1 MDCYLSKHWRIG
13 TCVTNNIPE
22 LEDMLIS
29 VFQRNNRL
37 CFLIQVKSHSDRHWL
52 IQKKTNKLKITH
64 INRAGIMSK
73 SVRQQK
79 TPNFSVVEN
88 ISKQKRQTVRVAL
101 MTI

>member
-1 MDCYLSKHWRIG
+1 
-13 TCVTNNIPE
+13 
-22 LEDMLIS
+22 
-29 VFQRNNRL
+29 
-37 CFLIQVKSHSDRHWL
+37 
-52 IQKKTNKLKITH
+52 
-64 INRAGIMSK
+64 MSQ